1 MLTLGVDLPRSDAGE
16 RSVPRGARPATRADP
31 HGLTPREVEVAAL
44 LREGMTNA
52 AIARRL
58 YISERT
64 VHRHVSAVLAK
75 LGVSSRAEVA
85 RARSG

>member
-1 MLTLGVDLPRSDAGE
+1 MRDAGE

-31 HGLTPREVEVAAL
+31 YGLTPRQVEVLAL

-52 AIARRL
+52 GIARRL

-64 VHRHVSAVLAK
+64 VHHHVSAVLTK
-75 LGVSSRAEVA
+75 LGVSSRTELAA
-85 RARSG
+85 RPVPDARVQSG